1 MDFMHDQL
9 QDGRRFRMFN
19 VNGDYTREALGIE
32 IDFYLPSE
40 RVIRELKQ
48 IISWRGKPEVI
59 RCDNVSEYISAATQ
73 TWAQEWGVRL
83 EYIQPR
89 KPQQN
94 AYVERLNRT
103 LQYGWLSQYYWTALA
118 EV

>member
-48 IISWRGKPEVI
+48 IIAWREV
-59 RCDNVSEYISAATQ
+59 S
-73 TWAQEWGVRL
+73 
-83 EYIQPR
+83 PR
-89 KPQQN
+89 
-94 AYVERLNRT
+94 
-103 LQYGWLSQYYWTALA
+103 
-118 EV
+118 